1 MNMDSS
7 TVYARGVPDS
17 AGVEKGTP
25 VFKRLTNSEWTLAG
39 NNSRLGA
46 GSSFTID
53 ASSRL
58 TAAGSGTLGQAAVS
72 IGGVLE
78 LDASEGTEW
87 NLSNRLSDDGTDA
100 GELVTSRE
108 EQILSRIK
116 DEDLMKYLEM
126 EHERLEMMQSIKEAR
141 EKRVFTMLQ
150 LLISL
155 AAIVIVVFLL
165 RDNPT
170 VLVNILYIVGII
182 IVLWIL
188 KGPHEKN
195 PFKKE

>member
-1 MNMDSS
+1 
-7 TVYARGVPDS
+7 
-17 AGVEKGTP
+17 
-25 VFKRLTNSEWTLAG
+25 
-39 NNSRLGA
+39 
-46 GSSFTID
+46 
-53 ASSRL
+53 
-58 TAAGSGTLGQAAVS
+58 
-72 IGGVLE
+72 
-78 LDASEGTEW
+78 
-87 NLSNRLSDDGTDA
+87 
-100 GELVTSRE
+100 
-108 EQILSRIK
+108 
-116 DEDLMKYLEM
+116 MKYLEM

-141 EKRVFTMLQ
+141 EKRSFTMLQ

-195 PFKKE
+195 PFKRNRKMPKVRNELSAFLFLEKKSTVNAKSGCTDSSCIR

>member
-1 MNMDSS
+1 MSEETKDIEETKVAEEKKMETEQTILSQPTEKKAAE
-7 TVYARGVPDS
+7 TVTQIQQS
-17 AGVEKGTP
+17 VEIQEQKEKTEP
-25 VFKRLTNSEWTLAG
+25 EPKRSFIR
-39 NNSRLGA
+39 SRKK
-46 GSSFTID
+46 
-53 ASSRL
+53 
-58 TAAGSGTLGQAAVS
+58 AAA
-72 IGGVLE
+72 
-78 LDASEGTEW
+78 
-87 NLSNRLSDDGTDA
+87 
-100 GELVTSRE
+100 SRE

-150 LLISL
+150 LLIS
-155 AAIVIVVFLL
+155 VIVVFLL